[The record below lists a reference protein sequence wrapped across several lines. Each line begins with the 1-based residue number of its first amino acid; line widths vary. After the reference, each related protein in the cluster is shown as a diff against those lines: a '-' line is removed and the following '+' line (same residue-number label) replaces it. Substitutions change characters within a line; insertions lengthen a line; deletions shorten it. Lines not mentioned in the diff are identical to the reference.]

1 MNKTELLSELF
12 DINKAIQEHNQS
24 SLFVPDN
31 TFEDDYAMMELYSEL
46 LEEKVAILEQLI

>member
-46 LEEKVAILEQLI
+46 LEEKVAILEQLV